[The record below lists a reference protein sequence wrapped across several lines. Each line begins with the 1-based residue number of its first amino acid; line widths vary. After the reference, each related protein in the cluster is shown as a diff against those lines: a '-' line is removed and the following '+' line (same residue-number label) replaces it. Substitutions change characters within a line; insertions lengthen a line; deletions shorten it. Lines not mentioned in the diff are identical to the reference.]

1 VTPPAV
7 WLEGLGSVLKQAI
20 RNPAFD
26 PRTQPGFGPEH
37 HALWS
42 RVGRQTSVLELI
54 TSSSL
59 PAERAIAALR
69 ELDRWNAIILVDS
82 EEQEQV
88 EAQPE
93 QVPESTPPPVTTL
106 FSPEESRLLGEE
118 VDLDDAQKRRVL
130 ALVRMLRQGRHYEML
145 GVVQGCSARELKRAY
160 FTLSKE
166 VHPDRYYGRNLG
178 SFGPLLSM
186 IFETACQAVK
196 TLSDSRTVAGAKP
209 VIPRQRVTSRYP
221 FMATVGLRCQSWP
234 EVRRLITQDISTG
247 GMFVP
252 TDAEARAGE
261 RVEVQLTLPS
271 RGLLPLGGTVVE
283 RVSARG
289 DEPAGLCIRL
299 DPLSGSDRT
308 RFEQVLQAARDEVP
322 VAAEAVGV
330 QAGAP
335 QVGKVRLARGSEQL
349 QVYPQPIVGIDFGT
363 TYLSVSAAIGN
374 RVHILPWPDGSRAV
388 PSVVSFPNRRDTI
401 VGAQARDRLLRDPR
415 HTIPSV
421 KRLLGR
427 RADERE
433 VDGYLAQA
441 AYETSTGPDG
451 NLALNMWDQTYAVPQ
466 VCSYLIGAAREAAEK
481 ALGQEVRQAVL
492 TVPVSFTSE
501 RIDLLRRAAKLAHVD
516 VVEMIDEPTAAALAN
531 RFRPEFGGIVGI
543 YDFGGGTFDFSVV
556 DVTGGDFKVLAT
568 AGDSWLG
575 GDDLDLAVAEA
586 VANQFWRIHG
596 VDMRN
601 RAVEWQELVFAC
613 ERAKRELSSG
623 EAATLFIPEVA
634 HTSKGTIDLKAR
646 VSRSLAERIWQPII
660 DRSFHTCL
668 QTLAL
673 VGLQPQSLSAIYL
686 SGGTTYV
693 PAVREGL
700 SKRFNVPVRTG
711 VPPDH
716 AVCLG
721 AGIHAAQL
729 HRRRQPAIAA
739 RG

>member
-1 VTPPAV
+1 MTPPAAV

-26 PRTQPGFGPEH
+26 PRTQPDFGPEH
-37 HALWS
+37 QVLWS
-42 RVGRQTSVLELI
+42 RVGHQTSVLELI

-69 ELDRWNAIILVDS
+69 DLDRWNAIILVESGEPEDAP
-82 EEQEQV
+82 
-88 EAQPE
+88 EA
-93 QVPESTPPPVTTL
+93 VPRPVTDQFTA
-106 FSPEESRLLGEE
+106 PTTDEMRLLVEQ

-145 GVVQGCSARELKRAY
+145 GVVQGCSTRELKRAY
-160 FTLSKE
+160 FALSKE
-166 VHPDRYYGRNLG
+166 VHPDRYYGKRLG
-178 SFGPLLSM
+178 SFAPLLSM

-196 TLSDSRTVAGAKP
+196 TLSDARTVAGGGAKP
-209 VIPRQRVTSRYP
+209 PTARRRVTSRYP
-221 FMATVGLRCQSWP
+221 FMATVKLRCASWP

-252 TDAEARAGE
+252 TEAEARAGE
-261 RVEVQLTLPS
+261 RVEVELTLPS
-271 RGLLPLGGTVVE
+271 MGLLPVGGTVVE
-283 RVSARG
+283 RVSARDG
-289 DEPAGLCIRL
+289 EPAGLCIRL
-299 DPLSGSDRT
+299 DPLSESDQA
-308 RFEQVLQAARDEVP
+308 RFEQLLVAAKEDAP

-335 QVGKVRLARGSEQL
+335 QLGKVRLARGSQTM
-349 QVYPQPIVGIDFGT
+349 PTFPKPIIGIDFGT
-363 TYLSVSAAIGN
+363 TYLSVSAAVGN

-388 PSVVSFPNRRDTI
+388 PSVISFPNRKDTI

-415 HTIPSV
+415 HTIPSI

-427 RADERE
+427 RSDERE
-433 VDGYLAQA
+433 IDGHLAQA
-441 AYETSTGPDG
+441 AYEVTHGPDG
-451 NLALNMWDQTYAVPQ
+451 NLALKMWDQTYAVPQ
-466 VCSYLIGAAREAAEK
+466 ICSYLIAAAREAAEK
-481 ALGQEVRQAVL
+481 ALGEQVDQAVM
-492 TVPVSFTSE
+492 TVPVSFTPE
-501 RIDLLRRAAKLAHVD
+501 RIELLRRACKLAHVD
-516 VVEMIDEPTAAALAN
+516 VVEMIDEPTSAALAN
-531 RFRPEFGGIVGI
+531 RFRPEFGGVVGI
-543 YDFGGGTFDFSVV
+543 YDFGGGTFDFSLV
-556 DVTGGDFKVLAT
+556 DVSGGDFKVLAT

-596 VDMRN
+596 VDLRQ
-601 RAVEWQELVFAC
+601 RQVEWQELVFAC
-613 ERAKRELSSG
+613 ERAKRELSRG
-623 EAATLFIPEVA
+623 DAATLFIPQVA
-634 HTSKGTIDLKAR
+634 HTSKGPLDLKAR
-646 VSRSLAERIWQPII
+646 VARSLAERIWQPII

-673 VGLQPQSLSAIYL
+673 VGLQPQGLSAIYL
-686 SGGTTYV
+686 SGGSTYV

-700 SKRFNVPVRTG
+700 AKRFGVPVRTG

-729 HRRRQPAIAA
+729 HRRRTPSIAA